1 MKVVGQLL
9 LAVALSFTAC
19 AAEASKPQKLRVLTS
34 ILPLYSFAANIAG
47 DSAEVENL
55 LPANV
60 SPHDFQFS
68 RRDLQ
73 KVQRADLVIAN
84 GLQLEEWL
92 QRLLRSSGKEK
103 QVVEASAG
111 LEAQLIFGT
120 TPLKGGAQTRPRTE
134 AAPNPHVWL
143 DPVLAR
149 QMVTNI
155 LDAFVKAD
163 PAHQAQ
169 YKSNAAKYLQALAKL
184 DQDFEA
190 GLAPM
195 RGRAIVTLHDAF
207 PYLTRRYGL
216 ELAGVLEQVPD
227 VDPSAR
233 YLKAFQEV
241 VRAEKIRVLFVEP
254 HYSSRMV
261 RQLGKDMNLRVAE
274 LDTLETGPLKAD
286 TYEKS
291 MRQNLRTL
299 IESLSPAA
307 HASETQK

>member
-1 MKVVGQLL
+1 MKVVGQLV
-9 LAVALSFTAC
+9 LAFVLAFTA
-19 AAEASKPQKLRVLTS
+19 AAETGRPQKLQILTS

-47 DSAEVENL
+47 DSAEVNNL

-73 KVQRADLVIAN
+73 KVQRADLIIAN
-84 GLQLEEWL
+84 GLHLEEWL
-92 QRLLRSSGKEK
+92 QRLLQSAGKEK
-103 QVVEASAG
+103 KVVEASFG
-111 LEAQLIFGT
+111 MESQLIYGT
-120 TPLKGGAQTRPRTE
+120 TQLKGHAEAGARTE

-155 LDAFVKAD
+155 LNAFVKAD
-163 PAHQAQ
+163 PGHEAQ
-169 YKSNAAKYLQALAKL
+169 YKANAAKYLETLSKL
-184 DQDFEA
+184 NRDFEA
-190 GLAPM
+190 GLAPL
-195 RGRAIVTLHDAF
+195 RGQSIVTLHDAF
-207 PYLTRRYGL
+207 PYLARRYGL
-216 ELAGVLEQVPD
+216 HLAGVLEQVPD

-241 VRAEKIRVLFVEP
+241 VRAEKIPVLFVEP

-261 RQLGKDMNLRVAE
+261 RQVAKDMNLRVAE
-274 LDTLETGPLKAD
+274 LDTLETGPLKED
-286 TYEKS
+286 TYEKL

-299 IESLSPAA
+299 TESLRPAA
-307 HASETQK
+307 HASETKK